1 MDMTE
6 DGFIAEVMEDEELF
20 LEWVQELQNQQAEED
35 EEEINQVEVAK
46 EQG

>member
-6 DGFIAEVMEDEELF
+6 DGFIAEVMEDEDLF

-35 EEEINQVEVAK
+35 EEEIN
-46 EQG
+46 